1 MNEHDYIAD
10 PIELADANLKDTIF
24 QLIEGVYNSFLK
36 QTVIS
41 FISWNSANT
50 SHDGSDVSEVLFTPV
65 HSDLTSLIMKKYG
78 INF

>member
-41 FISWNSANT
+41 FIS
-50 SHDGSDVSEVLFTPV
+50 
-65 HSDLTSLIMKKYG
+65 
-78 INF
+78 